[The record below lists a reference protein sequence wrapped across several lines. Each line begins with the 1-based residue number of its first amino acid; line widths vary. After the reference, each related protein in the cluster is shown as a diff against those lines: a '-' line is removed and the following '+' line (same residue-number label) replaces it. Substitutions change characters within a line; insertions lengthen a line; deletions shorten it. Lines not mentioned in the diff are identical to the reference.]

1 MTDAEEAVEEA
12 ADADPDAADHD
23 GAEEPPEMDA
33 GDQADLPA
41 ELAADAEAA
50 AGAGADAEDPQGSDA
65 EEPKEAGSDGGE
77 SDESGGS
84 SGGTDAAGDT
94 YGDLYARTLVN
105 VTNAAIEEHGK
116 ADAEKTDLEAA
127 RQLNIPDHADRL
139 VEELGL
145 GSEMPPGQAL
155 VASSAVFV
163 LVNLSAKTDLPAEVM
178 GDLEL

>member
-23 GAEEPPEMDA
+23 GAEDPPAIPEADT
-33 GDQADLPA
+33 ADLPDD
-41 ELAADAEAA
+41 LAAAAEAEV
-50 AGAGADAEDPQGSDA
+50 GAGADADDLEDSGGDEEDAPDSDGD
-65 EEPKEAGSDGGE
+65 GSDG
-77 SDESGGS
+77 S
-84 SGGTDAAGDT
+84 TTQAAGDT

-116 ADAEKTDLEAA
+116 PDADQTDLEAA

>member
-1 MTDAEEAVEEA
+1 MTDAEAAVEEA

-23 GAEEPPEMDA
+23 GAEDPPEIPEDQ
-33 GDQADLPA
+33 QADLPA
-41 ELAADAEAA
+41 DLAADAEAA
-50 AGAGADAEDPQGSDA
+50 AGAGSDAEDPQGS
-65 EEPKEAGSDGGE
+65 EADEQETEDSDGGE
-77 SDESGGS
+77 SADSGR
-84 SGGTDAAGDT
+84 TTEAAGDT

-105 VTNAAIEEHGK
+105 VTNAAIEEHGQEG
-116 ADAEKTDLEAA
+116 AEKTDLEAA

-163 LVNLSAKTDLPAEVM
+163 LVNLSAKTDLPAEVL
-178 GDLEL
+178 GDLDL